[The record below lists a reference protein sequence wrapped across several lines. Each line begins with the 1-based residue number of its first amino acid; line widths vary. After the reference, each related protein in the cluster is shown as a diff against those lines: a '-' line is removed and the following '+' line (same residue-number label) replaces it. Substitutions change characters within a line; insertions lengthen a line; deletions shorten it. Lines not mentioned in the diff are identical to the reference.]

1 MSTAKSILV
10 IDVEA
15 TCWEDKP
22 PNKFPQN
29 RNEIIEIG
37 LTRIDIKQQDI
48 VETRS
53 ILVKP
58 PTTQINEFCTK
69 LTTLTPAMVEKHGVS
84 FKQAINILDE
94 EYKASRNIF
103 ASWGDYDRKSFEK
116 NCAWNNVNYPFGNLH
131 LNVKALFNAHFGHG
145 GNMAVCYEEV
155 FGRKPEGTH
164 HRGDDD
170 SKNIAK
176 ILLELM
182 WGTLEWER

>member
-10 IDVEA
+10 IDVEC

-22 PNKFPQN
+22 PNKFPHNQ
-29 RNEIIEIG
+29 NEIIEIG
-37 LTRIDIKQQDI
+37 LTRIDIQKQDI

-58 PTTQINEFCTK
+58 YQTTISEFCTK
-69 LTTLTPAMVEKHGVS
+69 LTTITQEMIDEKGIP
-84 FKQAINILDE
+84 FKQAIDILDK
-94 EYKASRNIF
+94 EYRASRNIF

-116 NCAWNNVNYPFGNLH
+116 NCAWNKVNYPFGNLH
-131 LNVKALFNAHFGHG
+131 LNVKALYNAHFGHG
-145 GNMAVCYEEV
+145 GNMAICYEEV
-155 FGRKPEGTH
+155 FAKPIEGTH

-170 SKNIAK
+170 SKNIAR

-182 WGTLEWER
+182 YGDI